1 LAFAAARLA
10 EANRTTGGAITLAE
24 VPYLAQV
31 NLRLD
36 PKGPAADAVA
46 VELGVPLPT
55 EAGTSAR
62 SGGLTLA
69 WLGPDEWL
77 VLGPPDTEGELQG
90 RLRSAVGSAHAS
102 VVDVSAQ
109 RTTLLVAG
117 PQARDLLALGCTLDL
132 HPRSFGEGG
141 CAQTMLARAQVVLL
155 RRDPADGNA
164 GAADSKSGA
173 DSNAGAADS
182 NAGATN
188 STGAP
193 GPAPGDADTFW
204 VLVRASVA
212 AYMVDWLIDASVEF
226 SAAPA

>member
-1 LAFAAARLA
+1 MAEHTDRRTPLYTERRSPLAFAAARLA
-10 EANRTTGGAITLAE
+10 AATRTTGGAVSLAE
-24 VPYLAQV
+24 VPFLAQV

-62 SGGLTLA
+62 SGGVTVA

-77 VLGPPDTEGELQG
+77 VLGPPDAEGDLEA
-90 RLRSAVGSAHAS
+90 RLRSAVGTAHAS

-117 PQARDLLALGCTLDL
+117 PRARDLLALGCALDL

-141 CAQTMLARAQVVLL
+141 CAQTMLARAQVALL
-155 RRDPADGNA
+155 RRDPADGDGGGR
-164 GAADSKSGA
+164 GAA
-173 DSNAGAADS
+173 
-182 NAGATN
+182 
-188 STGAP
+188 
-193 GPAPGDADTFW
+193 GPAPQPRDAPAFW
-204 VLVRASVA
+204 VLVRASFA
-212 AYMVDWLIDASVEF
+212 SYLVDWLIDASVEF